1 MTTQRDLET
10 AAEVSL
16 KICDACGWYAGYNH
30 AERCDPAR
38 GRAAAHLI
46 ESVPDVRSGQLG
58 YGDGCIVFELSDN
71 FSIVFERGP
80 RAFSL
85 RDVHLLKNLSVD
97 ESAALVRAIKSW
109 LDDITTDGALGDN
122 RTSME

>member
-16 KICDACGWYAGYNH
+16 KICDKCGWYAGYNH

-38 GRAAAHLI
+38 GRAAGRLI
-46 ESVPDVRSGQLG
+46 GSVPDVRSGQLG
-58 YGDGCIVFELSDN
+58 YGDGCIVFDLSDD
-71 FSIVFERGP
+71 FSIVLERGQ

-85 RDVHLLKNLSVD
+85 CSVHLLNNLSVD
-97 ESAALVRAIKSW
+97 EAAALVRALKGW
-109 LDDITTDGALGDN
+109 LDDITTRRNGSVG
-122 RTSME
+122 